1 MRKIGEYTARGQY
14 TEGQTETDGGKR
26 VNVFDGDYTTG
37 YRITNFHVWS
47 GDYSTSP
54 NADVIGKI
62 GTVGDLS
69 VVSNDFMNAQ
79 DVREIAWS
87 ASAGATDAGLG
98 WGEGPIIDRENMN
111 IEEVYVY
118 VRSAGADTLPVNYLI
133 EFDVYD
139 LEPYQGSLAI
149 VRNSAQG

>member
-1 MRKIGEYTARGQY
+1 VRKIGQYTARGQY
-14 TEGQTETDGGKR
+14 TEALSESDGGKR
-26 VNVFDGDYTTG
+26 INVFDGDYSTG
-37 YRITNFHVWS
+37 YRITNFYVWS
-47 GDYSTSP
+47 GNYASSS
-54 NADVIGKI
+54 NADVIGKV

-69 VVSNDFMNAQ
+69 ADSSDFMNAN
-79 DVREIAWS
+79 DVREIAWA

-98 WGEGPIIDRENMN
+98 FAEGPIIDRENMN

-118 VRSAGADTLPVNYLI
+118 VRSAGTAIPVNYLI
-133 EFDVYD
+133 EFDVFD